1 MEKKEESKFKIMPH
15 SIEAEQSVLGAMMIN
30 NEVPIDVVN
39 TLKESDF
46 YARAHA
52 QIFAVMQ
59 ELYRANRPIDFV
71 TLTDALEKSGQLE
84 EVGGIEY
91 LTALTNVLPSA
102 ANYKHYVEIV
112 KRDSV
117 FRKVINCGRDITE
130 KGYNANDRE
139 ELLKFAEKQIF
150 DISEQEDVSNLEH
163 IDNALKQVIDKFDAI
178 AKDPNCLRG
187 LPTGFED
194 LDKVTN
200 GLQNSDL
207 ILIAARPGAGK
218 TSLAMNI
225 ANHVALSGKKN
236 VAIFSLEMPKIQ
248 LAQRSVCSIAGVSM
262 EKALKGKLSVD
273 EWKAMLSASKKLS
286 EANIFI
292 DDSSMTTPIDIL
304 SKCRRIK
311 REKGLDLIMIDY
323 LQLMT
328 TGNKKVESRQL
339 EISEMTRMLKIAAR
353 ELNVPILLLSQL
365 SRAVDSR
372 QDHRPILS
380 DLRESGAIEQDAD
393 IVMFVYRPDLYNDS
407 PTEEP
412 GVCEI
417 IVAKHRNGPLA
428 TIKVRW
434 IGETTSFANLSYKP
448 KKVAQQDPQTVLAQ
462 TFEDENYD
470 DGANEFYADD
480 APPPADDELPPF
492 DMSDLDEIFD

>member
-46 YARAHA
+46 YAHAHS
-52 QIFAVMQ
+52 QIYAVMQ
-59 ELYRANRPIDFV
+59 ELYRANKPIDFV

-117 FRKVINCGRDITE
+117 LRKVINCGREITE
-130 KGYNANDRE
+130 KGYNSTDKE

-178 AKDPNCLRG
+178 AKDPTCLRG
-187 LPTGFED
+187 LPTGFTD
-194 LDKVTN
+194 LDKITN

-225 ANHVALSGKKN
+225 ANNVALSGKKN
-236 VAIFSLEMPKIQ
+236 VAIFSLEMPKTQ

-262 EKALKGKLSVD
+262 EKALKGQLSVD

-393 IVMFVYRPDLYNDS
+393 IVMFVYRPDLYNDVPS
-407 PTEEP
+407 EDEP

-417 IVAKHRNGPLA
+417 IIAKHRNGPLS

-448 KKVAQQDPQTVLAQ
+448 KKSVSSDPQTVIAQ
-462 TFEDENYD
+462 TFEGEEQDEY
-470 DGANEFYADD
+470 FADEV
-480 APPPADDELPPF
+480 PPPEEEEMPPF
-492 DMSDLDEIFD
+492 DMNDLDEIFD